1 MQYTVHLNDGITT
14 MKEEPT
20 NLKVATL
27 AGGCF
32 WCLAADFEKVCGV
45 AKVISGYT
53 GGQKENPTYDGR
65 LK

>member
-1 MQYTVHLNDGITT
+1 
-14 MKEEPT
+14 MKEEQT

-32 WCLAADFEKVCGV
+32 WCLASDFEKVSGV
-45 AKVISGYT
+45 AKIISGYT
-53 GGQKENPTYDGR
+53 GGQKESPTYDGR

>member
-1 MQYTVHLNDGITT
+1 VS
-14 MKEEPT
+14 
-20 NLKVATL
+20 
-27 AGGCF
+27 
-32 WCLAADFEKVCGV
+32 GV